1 MMMMISLS
9 DERGRGTIQ
18 FGQDEE
24 MSNLLGRTFNALW

>member
-1 MMMMISLS
+1 MMMMISLF

-24 MSNLLGRTFNALW
+24 MSNLLAKNF